1 MYLKLLSSMKTT
13 KCHTALDGG
22 MFSATFAERF
32 ATSLP
37 LGQKNVSTGIDSN
50 GYPSGSFNKSIGR
63 AKEMAVLHLSLQEA
77 SYNIAPRALTS
88 FIALRR
94 FTPSRNK

>member
-1 MYLKLLSSMKTT
+1 MYLNKSSSMKTS

-37 LGQKNVSTGIDSN
+37 LGQKNVLTSIDSDSH
-50 GYPSGSFNKSIGR
+50 PSGSFNKSIGR
-63 AKEMAVLHLSLQEA
+63 AKEMAVLHLSLQQA
-77 SYNIAPRALTS
+77 IT
-88 FIALRR
+88 
-94 FTPSRNK
+94 